1 MTNNKLQ
8 REARDKYSEEYSE
21 ASFWNKVKRYSQRA
35 GQEVIEKA
43 LILYYCLKDPDTP
56 SWAKSVILATLGY
69 FILPADSI
77 PDLTPFVGFGD
88 DLGALAAAIGI
99 VGLHIKKD
107 HRKKA
112 KSKLKEWF

>member
-1 MTNNKLQ
+1 MTKIDNSPVGDN
-8 REARDKYSEEYSE
+8 RYSEEYSE
-21 ASFWNKVKRYSQRA
+21 ISFWSKIKKYSQKA
-35 GQEVIEKA
+35 GNEVIEKA
-43 LILYYCLKDPDTP
+43 LILFYCFKDPETP

-99 VGLHIKKD
+99 VGLHIKKE
-107 HRKKA
+107 HRDKA

>member
-1 MTNNKLQ
+1 MTKK
-8 REARDKYSEEYSE
+8 ASTADKTNRYSQEYSD
-21 ASFWNKVKRYSQRA
+21 ASFWSKVKRYSSKA
-35 GQEVIEKA
+35 GYEVIDKS
-43 LILYYCLKDPDTP
+43 LILFYCLKDPDTP

-99 VGLHIKKD
+99 VGLHIKKE
-107 HRKKA
+107 HRDKA

>member
-1 MTNNKLQ
+1 MTTKDPSPGGKD
-8 REARDKYSEEYSE
+8 RYSEEYSE
-21 ASFWNKVKRYSQRA
+21 SSFWNKVKKYSQKA
-35 GQEVIEKA
+35 GREVIEKA
-43 LILYYCLKDPDTP
+43 LILYYCFKDPETP

-77 PDLTPFVGFGD
+77 PDLTPLVGYGD

-99 VGLHIKKD
+99 VGLHIKKE
-107 HRKKA
+107 HRDKA

>member
-1 MTNNKLQ
+1 MITKKSLP
-8 REARDKYSEEYSE
+8 EDKSGYSDEYSE
-21 ASFWNKVKRYSQRA
+21 SSFWNKVKKYSQKA
-35 GQEVIEKA
+35 GLEVIEKA
-43 LILYYCLKDPDTP
+43 LVLFYCLKDSDTP

-99 VGLHIKKD
+99 VGLHIKQE
-107 HRKKA
+107 HRDKA
-112 KSKLKEWF
+112 KTKLKEWF

>member
-1 MTNNKLQ
+1 MTKNKLQ
-8 REARDKYSEEYSE
+8 PVGKDKYSGEYSE
-21 ASFWNKVKRYSQRA
+21 TSFWNKVKRYSQRA

-43 LILYYCLKDPDTP
+43 LVLFYCLKDPDTP

-107 HRKKA
+107 HREKA
-112 KSKLKEWF
+112 KSKLKKWF